1 MNLPSTTVIEYF
13 GTGPHSFWRW
23 ATDGEVVEWF
33 DGETICYRKDLETIL
48 RGLAEDGLPP
58 LNTVLL
64 VLAACQGLDTFAE
77 RMHGLETQQDE
88 VADRNR
94 RLQVSVN
101 YRLARQMLNDI
112 WSLPHALRSGKNRI
126 HLIRELQVFSLE
138 TARTKHVSPDT
149 AMALVDE
156 FASGRLDA
164 LITGKHALPSG
175 KVLFVDLVMLARASR
190 YVQDAKSLE
199 VYLRSGLNEIPGSLP
214 ELPETP
220 PPIADLLSDLEQEPK
235 TAGLAQL
242 TRRLMAAL
250 NIPMHAR
257 GASELPLGG
266 VADITNRGD
275 FDRLLLSE
283 LAHDDLTLTARLV
296 NNEALF
302 LRREEPPAQLERQR
316 GILIDTTLKMWG
328 IPRVFALSAALAC
341 ARNDKHLSSVQAYAL
356 GGYTA
361 EPVSLETREG
371 VLDALSRLDGSLHC
385 GEALRRFFEQTPASA
400 AEDFILISDAE
411 AMQHPDFQHT
421 LAEIRHRLHV
431 LIALQRDGVLQWY
444 TFSEGRGRL
453 VAQPRFNL
461 EELLFPKLKPQSAA
475 EELVLP
481 AFFQQSPSPLFFP
494 MQAAPLSRQ
503 NCFYQHGKGVIV
515 VTGQQRVLFWEG
527 PHHAARELLP
537 FVETGRYGFGFGP
550 KGEVCLLVYVPDTR
564 TLKMHY
570 FEANSQALSRDFGD
584 YYGQIDHIAFD
595 NSYFYIKCEKGNLA
609 FFVPE
614 VSADSNKAWSEEVF
628 ENYNATVLSLHL
640 SEVKQQMGHHYSTIQ
655 RVKNIFT
662 GPTKELAL
670 GRHFLHSNQE
680 QQLLWDNCNLFAI
693 PLHQLQHFDLPEN
706 PNCRLHERRWPDGSR
721 VIADGR
727 GFVHLLPGNPAQAQV
742 TLLHIAD
749 TETAAWASDG
759 AACGNPHFIHQ
770 PAVRLISVADFW
782 KQYIFP
788 FLDPLTESP

>member
-1 MNLPSTTVIEYF
+1 MNLPSTTVVEYF

-33 DGETICYRKDLETIL
+33 DGETICYRKDLESIL

-64 VLAACQGLDTFAE
+64 VLTACQGLDTFAE

-101 YRLARQMLNDI
+101 YRLARQMLGDI
-112 WSLPHALRSGKNRI
+112 WSLPHDLRSGKNRI
-126 HLIRELQVFSLE
+126 HLIRELQVFSPE
-138 TARTKHVSPDT
+138 TARTKHVPPDM

-190 YVQDAKSLE
+190 YVQDTNSLAI
-199 VYLRSGLNEIPGSLP
+199 YLRSGLNEIPGSLP
-214 ELPETP
+214 ELPATP
-220 PPIADLLSDLEQEPK
+220 PPIVDLLSDLEQEPQ

-242 TRRLMAAL
+242 TRRLLAAL

-341 ARNDKHLSSVQAYAL
+341 ARNDKHLSGVQAYAL
-356 GGYTA
+356 GGYAA
-361 EPVSLETREG
+361 EPVSLETKEG
-371 VLDALSRLDGSLHC
+371 VLDTLSRLDGALHC
-385 GEALRRFFEQTPASA
+385 GEALRRFFEQTPAHA

-411 AMQHPDFQHT
+411 AMQHPDFQHA
-421 LAEIRHRLHV
+421 LAEVRHRLHV

-461 EELLFPKLKPQSAA
+461 EELLFPKLKPQPAA

-494 MQAAPLSRQ
+494 MLAAPLKRQ
-503 NCFYQHGKGVIV
+503 NCFYQKGKGVIV
-515 VTGQQRVLFWEG
+515 VTEQQRVLFWES

-537 FVETGRYGFGFGP
+537 FVETGRYAFGFGP

-564 TLKMHY
+564 TLKKY
-570 FEANSQALSRDFGD
+570 NFEANSQAITSDFSD
-584 YYGQIDHIAFD
+584 LFGQIDHIACD
-595 NSYFYIKCEKGNLA
+595 NSCFYIKCEAGNVV
-609 FFVPE
+609 FS
-614 VSADSNKAWSEEVF
+614 VSEAPGDSNQAWSEEVF
-628 ENYNATVLSLHL
+628 ENYNAELRRMNF
-640 SEVKQQMGHHYSTIQ
+640 SEIKQQMGHHYSTIQ

-662 GPTKELAL
+662 GPNKELVL
-670 GRHFLHSNQE
+670 GRHFLHANQG
-680 QQLLWDNCNLFAI
+680 QQLLWDNGNLFAI
-693 PLHQLQHFDLPEN
+693 PQHKLQHFELPEN
-706 PNCRLHERRWPDGSR
+706 PNCRLYERRWPDGSR
-721 VIADGR
+721 AIADAR
-727 GFVHLLPGNPAQAQV
+727 GLVHLIPGNPEQAQV
-742 TLLHIAD
+742 TLLYIAD

-770 PAVRLISVADFW
+770 PVVRLILVADFW

-788 FLDPLTESP
+788 FLDPLTESH